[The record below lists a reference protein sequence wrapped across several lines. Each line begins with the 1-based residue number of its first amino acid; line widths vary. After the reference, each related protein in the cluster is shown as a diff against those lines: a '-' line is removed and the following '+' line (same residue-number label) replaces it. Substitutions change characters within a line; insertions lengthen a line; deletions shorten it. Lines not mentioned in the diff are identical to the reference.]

1 MYYQKK
7 GMIEV
12 IASIERL
19 LMSDLTDE
27 EISEKTQ
34 YKVNPMMIRSLRD
47 KITSIYELSYEHCE
61 LLHKSSIG
69 VPYRYVLMQD
79 YNHLSETSDLVYC
92 NMYVHRPSYESI
104 KLIPVKVEKWAND
117 FSTRYILSV
126 YKPSYEHH
134 SKDFDDVSS
143 HFTTNPRDF
152 QIERLLMFKTKDEV
166 NRYLDNID

>member
-69 VPYRYVLMQD
+69 VPYR
-79 YNHLSETSDLVYC
+79 LS
-92 NMYVHRPSYESI
+92 
-104 KLIPVKVEKWAND
+104 LIH
-117 FSTRYILSV
+117 I
-126 YKPSYEHH
+126 
-134 SKDFDDVSS
+134 
-143 HFTTNPRDF
+143 
-152 QIERLLMFKTKDEV
+152 
-166 NRYLDNID
+166 